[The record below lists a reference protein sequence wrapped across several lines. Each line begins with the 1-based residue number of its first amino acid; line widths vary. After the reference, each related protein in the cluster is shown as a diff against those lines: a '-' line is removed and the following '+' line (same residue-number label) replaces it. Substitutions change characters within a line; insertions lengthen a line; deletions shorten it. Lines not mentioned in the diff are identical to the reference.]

1 MLLNKL
7 NNIVILYF
15 LEDKNNTYI
24 DLLVAVK
31 SVKPIK
37 NIKTK
42 AGTVLLLINIFII
55 MIRDAVSMYLRRG
68 NVREGYRNHGQHNTC
83 HFNVRCFWYGHD
95 SKVTYKKKDKI
106 ITIMQT
112 NYPMINKKYL
122 VLS

>member
-42 AGTVLLLINIFII
+42 AGTVLLTNRFII
-55 MIRDAVSMYLRRG
+55 MIRDKVS
-68 NVREGYRNHGQHNTC
+68 
-83 HFNVRCFWYGHD
+83 
-95 SKVTYKKKDKI
+95 TYVFKAWKC
-106 ITIMQT
+106 
-112 NYPMINKKYL
+112 P
-122 VLS
+122 